1 MTVYQQT
8 AAREVLWPEPM
19 ELIWQVIGLEQKL
32 VVRWKRSDIGLSDR
46 LFIGAVVNLPREQRP
61 WGSITWLAEVYVTS
75 RETVYGIG
83 RQVRQGLL
91 SAGEA
96 EAQAAVELLPD
107 PDPLAVGPMIRVT
120 DNRLKRTILSLL
132 LPGGASLRATQ
143 DCLNVF
149 LDKSRS
155 VGYLSEFVNE
165 SGERAGK
172 ILDAIDYSPLGKVV
186 MARDET
192 YFNGLAFLVAVE
204 PHSYVL
210 LAGQVEQQ
218 CDSEIWGLSLAL
230 DQSREGLQIVGLSED
245 AASFYEPSLKKATE
259 LLPTDFSVQ
268 TQKDVWHVQYKG
280 TAVLRTLTRQAWS
293 QLERAEQL
301 AKAPGPQDEERV
313 EAWLAAELKADALLE
328 LADQF
333 RLWYGCVCD
342 SLELVDQRS
351 GEIRDRATN
360 QWLLDET
367 IKALSSFDHPKI
379 KEWVTYIKNQ
389 ADQLFTFL
397 DWLEVGLDGW
407 RLQAHTSL
415 TPTDV
420 TFFERLVAR
429 AWRLQRAVVNGHRS
443 FQTSAQQA
451 LALLEAIIADD
462 PTLLALAQSLMTLL
476 ERVIRTSCAAET
488 VNSIIKPYLRVKR
501 SFRNR
506 QTAQNW
512 FNLFRLWFCM
522 HPFKRSHK
530 RQGKSPFQLAGIKV
544 YTPEGEE
551 TDDWLAV
558 LGYPADA

>member
-1 MTVYQQT
+1 MEVYQQT
-8 AAREVLWPEPM
+8 AALEVLWPEPM
-19 ELIWQVIGLEQKL
+19 ELIWQVMEPGKDL
-32 VVRWKRSDIGLSDR
+32 VVRWKRVDIGLSDR
-46 LFIGAVVNLPREQRP
+46 LFIGAVVNLPSEQRP
-61 WGSITWLAEVYVTS
+61 WGSITWLAEMYVTS
-75 RETVYGIG
+75 RETIYSIG
-83 RQVRQGLL
+83 WQVRQALL
-91 SAGEA
+91 GASET
-96 EAQAAVELLPD
+96 EAQLGVALLPD
-107 PDPLAVGPMIRVT
+107 PSGPLIRVT

-132 LPGGASLRATQ
+132 LPGGASLRAMQ
-143 DCLNVF
+143 DCLDVS
-149 LDKSRS
+149 LDKARS
-155 VGYLSEFVNE
+155 VAYLSEFINE

-186 MARDET
+186 VARDET

-210 LAGQVEQQ
+210 LAGQVEQE

-230 DQSREGLQIVGLSED
+230 DQSRDGLQIIGLSED
-245 AASFYEPSLKKATE
+245 AASFYEASLKKATE

-268 TQKDVWHVQYKG
+268 TQKDVWHIQYKG
-280 TAVLRTLTRQAWS
+280 AAVLRTLTRQAWS
-293 QLERAEQL
+293 QFERAEQL
-301 AKAPGPQDEERV
+301 ANAPGSQEQERV
-313 EAWLAAELKADALLE
+313 EAWLAAELKTDALLE

-333 RLWYGCVCD
+333 RFWYGSVCD

-351 GEIRDRATN
+351 GEIRNQLIN

-367 IKALSSFDHPKI
+367 IKALSTFDHPKI
-379 KEWVTYIKNQ
+379 KEWVTYIKNLS
-389 ADQLFTFL
+389 DQLFTFL
-397 DWLEVGLDGW
+397 DWLEIGLDGW

-415 TPTDV
+415 TLTDV

-443 FQTSAQQA
+443 FHKSAQLA

-462 PTLLALAQSLMTLL
+462 PTLLALAQSLMTIL

-551 TDDWLAV
+551 TDDWMAV
-558 LGYPADA
+558 LGHPADA

>member
-1 MTVYQQT
+1 MAVYQQT
-8 AAREVLWPEPM
+8 AAQEVLWPEPM
-19 ELIWQVIGLEQKL
+19 ELIWQVLGSEQEL
-32 VVRWKRSDIGLSDR
+32 VVRWKRPDIGLSDR

-96 EAQAAVELLPD
+96 ETQAAVELLPD
-107 PDPLAVGPMIRVT
+107 PDPLAVGSMIRVT

-132 LPGGASLRATQ
+132 LPGGVSLRAIQ
-143 DCLNVF
+143 DCLAIS
-149 LDKSRS
+149 LGKPRS

-165 SGERAGK
+165 NGERAGK
-172 ILDAIDYSPLGKVV
+172 ILAAIDYSPLGKVV
-186 MARDET
+186 LARDET

-218 CDSEIWGLSLAL
+218 CDSEIWGISLAL
-230 DQSREGLQIVGLSED
+230 DQSQDGFQIVGLSED
-245 AASFYEPSLKKATE
+245 AASFYEASLKKAAE

-301 AKAPGPQDEERV
+301 AKTPGSQDEERV
-313 EAWLAAELKADALLE
+313 EAWLAAELKAEDLLE

-333 RLWYGCVCD
+333 RLWYGYVCD

-351 GEIRDRATN
+351 GEIRDQATN
-360 QWLLDET
+360 QWSLDET
-367 IKALSSFDHPKI
+367 IKALSTFDHPKI

-389 ADQLFTFL
+389 YDQLFTFL

-407 RLQAHTSL
+407 HWQAHTSL

-429 AWRLQRAVVNGHRS
+429 AWRLQRARG
-443 FQTSAQQA
+443 Q
-451 LALLEAIIADD
+451 
-462 PTLLALAQSLMTLL
+462 
-476 ERVIRTSCAAET
+476 
-488 VNSIIKPYLRVKR
+488 
-501 SFRNR
+501 
-506 QTAQNW
+506 W
-512 FNLFRLWFCM
+512 
-522 HPFKRSHK
+522 
-530 RQGKSPFQLAGIKV
+530 SPFLSQICSTSPRSAGGH
-544 YTPEGEE
+544 YR
-551 TDDWLAV
+551 
-558 LGYPADA
+558 

>member
-1 MTVYQQT
+1 MMVYQQT
-8 AAREVLWPEPM
+8 AAPEVLWPEPM
-19 ELIWQVIGLEQKL
+19 ELIWQVIGLEQDL
-32 VVRWKRSDIGLSDR
+32 VVRWKRPDIGLSDR
-46 LFIGAVVNLPREQRP
+46 LFIGAVVNLPGEQRP
-61 WGSITWLAEVYVTS
+61 WGSITWLAEMYVTS
-75 RETVYGIG
+75 RETIYDIG
-83 RQVRQGLL
+83 RQVRQALL
-91 SAGEA
+91 GVD
-96 EAQAAVELLPD
+96 EAQTAPVIELLPD
-107 PDPLAVGPMIRVT
+107 PNPMAAGPLIRVT

-132 LPGGASLRATQ
+132 LPAGASLRAMQ
-143 DCLNVF
+143 DCLDVA

-155 VGYLSEFVNE
+155 VGYLSEFITE
-165 SGERAGK
+165 AGERAGK
-172 ILDAIDYSPLGKVV
+172 ILADIDYSPLGKVIV
-186 MARDET
+186 ARDET

-245 AASFYEPSLKKATE
+245 AASFYEASLKKAAE

-293 QLERAEQL
+293 QFERAEKL

-313 EAWLAAELKADALLE
+313 EAWLAAELKTDALLG

-333 RLWYGCVCD
+333 QLWYGSVCD
-342 SLELVDQRS
+342 SLELVDPRS
-351 GEIRDRATN
+351 GEIRDQPTN

-367 IKALSSFDHPKI
+367 LQALSTFDHPKI
-379 KEWVTYIKNQ
+379 KEWLTYIKNQ
-389 ADQLFTFL
+389 SDQLFTFL
-397 DWLEVGLDGW
+397 DWLEVALDGW
-407 RLQAHTSL
+407 CLQADTSL

-443 FQTSAQQA
+443 FHKPAQQA

-462 PTLLALAQSLMTLL
+462 PTLLALAQSLMTIL

-488 VNSIIKPYLRVKR
+488 VNSVIKPYLRVKR

-530 RQGKSPFQLAGIKV
+530 RQDKSPFRLAGIKV
-544 YTPEGEE
+544 FTPEGEE
-551 TDDWLAV
+551 
-558 LGYPADA
+558 